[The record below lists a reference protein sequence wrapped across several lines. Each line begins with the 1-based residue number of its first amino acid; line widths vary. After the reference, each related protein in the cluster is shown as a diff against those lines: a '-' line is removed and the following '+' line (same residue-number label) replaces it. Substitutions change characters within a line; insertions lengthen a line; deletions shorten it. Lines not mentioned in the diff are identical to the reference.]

1 MDMPTDRGYAVISRN
16 DDGTVNVRIGTAIEH
31 GRPRGVYA
39 EYARAAAVRVDPAVH
54 LARVGASRYTT
65 SVVEVS
71 SSGTS
76 VLVRAPKDALPS

>member
-16 DDGTVNVRIGTAIEH
+16 DDGTVNVRVSTAVER
-31 GRPRGVYA
+31 GQPRGVYA
-39 EYARAAAVRVDPAVH
+39 EYARAASVRVDPAVH
-54 LARVGASRYTT
+54 LARAGTYRYTT

-76 VLVRAPKDALPS
+76 VVVRAPKNALPS